1 MLIEE
6 VGSKIDRDEFE
17 SESTR
22 AYLVDQAV
30 AFSPSVGA
38 EILLGVRRVTRIC
51 DRSPRS
57 RSHSPL
63 GYAHHRFR
71 GLGMHAS
78 EQCRRDLTSQGL
90 RP

>member
-17 SESTR
+17 SEPTR

-30 AFSPSVGA
+30 TFSPSVGK
-38 EILLGVRRVTRIC
+38 ILLGVRRVTRIC

-57 RSHSPL
+57 RSHSQL

-78 EQCRRDLTSQGL
+78 EQRRRDLTSQGL